1 MLYKITYPDRVDYA
15 IDIEEY
21 AKRRGLI
28 IEDGGVLVKV
38 VAIWLPDENYYEPDY
53 EIVGLIHALI

>member
-15 IDIEEY
+15 IDIEKY

-28 IEDGGVLVKV
+28 EEDGVLLRE
-38 VAIWLPDENYYEPDY
+38 VAIWLPEENYYEPDY
-53 EIVGLIHALI
+53 EVVAVVRALI